1 MVEARSPSNIGEGVA
16 PLRSSPKTSTLTDP
30 DHEPEPEA
38 DLALAPLP
46 TAFDPDAEIVVL
58 PPTSR
63 LGEDELVVP
72 IRSVED
78 EDAEEAALLE
88 SKRQAQA
95 QALGQVGEGEG
106 EEYDDEDDQDLNKI
120 LQSLAAGKGEG
131 GEDEM
136 DMDVDGEV
144 DAEGEELLDEIVAQH
159 AGPEQGGES
168 ETINETGVEAEEKN
182 HGDEGIQSINVE
194 QPQTALAEDEERER
208 EIPSGKC
215 P

>member
-1 MVEARSPSNIGEGVA
+1 MVEA
-16 PLRSSPKTSTLTDP
+16 PLPSSPKTSTLADP
-30 DHEPEPEA
+30 EPEPEA

-63 LGEDELVVP
+63 VGEDELVVP

-88 SKRQAQA
+88 SKRQAQV
-95 QALGQVGEGEG
+95 QALGQEGERD
-106 EEYDDEDDQDLNKI
+106 EYDDEDDQDLNKI

-136 DMDVDGEV
+136 DMDVEV

-159 AGPEQGGES
+159 TGPEQGGVAD
-168 ETINETGVEAEEKN
+168 NETETGLEAEEKN
-182 HGDEGIQSINVE
+182 QEEGIQPINVE
-194 QPQTALAEDEERER
+194 ESQTALAEQEERER

-215 P
+215 H